1 MRQSLATYNDLVRKQ
16 LRFSVETDCLGHYY
30 PIKCDRANLDLM
42 RSHTLFTDRNLMK
55 KRVADFLRG
64 RMQYL
69 EAFEAKYGRIP
80 EPIRESLPYRETGNA
95 VIEKMNDE

>member
-1 MRQSLATYNDLVRKQ
+1 
-16 LRFSVETDCLGHYY
+16 
-30 PIKCDRANLDLM
+30 
-42 RSHTLFTDRNLMK
+42 MK

-64 RMQYL
+64 RRQYL

-95 VIEKMNDE
+95 TIERMNGE